1 MKIEKAQVRNF
12 RILKELDVDFEDNL
26 SLIIGKN
33 NSGKTSFLA
42 ILEKFLAETKPI
54 FSLDDFNIESQKA
67 VIAFKSSAFTP
78 EDFIEISLSLK
89 LYISYENADN
99 IGNASKLILD
109 LDTDNH
115 HLVVLFEYVIEFEK
129 YKKLLADYAEYKKNG
144 IKRDFLYFVSQHIN
158 KYFAVRIRALEYGN
172 EKNSKIVNGDTI
184 KAIISMETIG
194 ARRDVDNEQGRGKS
208 LSMLAGKYYNAN
220 VLSDADFPEL
230 QEQLRETDEKLTGTY
245 QKLFR
250 PVVQE
255 IMEMSYNPQEAEIS
269 ILSSLSEKRIF
280 QDNTTVKYK
289 HDDTLLPEDY
299 NGLGYLNLF
308 AIIFN
313 IRIKL
318 DQLAKKNKTDESPTP
333 INLLFIEEP
342 EAHTHPQMQYV
353 FITNIKRILAQ
364 HQVDIPLQTIIS
376 THSAHIV
383 SQCDFGDIKYFFRAT
398 QASVVSSSLKNLYL
412 QMVNATETEERAQQE
427 RRYRFVKQYVSL
439 NRAELFF
446 ADKAVLIEGDTERML
461 MTAMMK
467 KIDDIHADDEGY
479 VPLLSQNVSTIEVGA
494 YAHVFATFLGFLG
507 IKTLI
512 ITDLDCASSQD
523 NNKSKPFSEAD
534 TTTNAT
540 IKYFLNKKK
549 LEEIVSTTSA
559 QRTFNYVLDMS
570 AWVADENGVLR
581 IAFQSEDNDY
591 QASSFEDAFICKN
604 AKFIFDN
611 KADFTGLK
619 NRSSLI
625 GENTDYYVLAKS
637 CIDSKTAFAL
647 DILLYG
653 GDNQEKWDIPLY
665 IKDGLE
671 WLSQ

>member
-1 MKIEKAQVRNF
+1 MKIEIAQVRNF
-12 RILKELDVDFEDNL
+12 RILRKLDVDFEDNL

-42 ILEKFLAETKPI
+42 ILEKFLVDTKPV
-54 FSLDDFNIESQKA
+54 FSLDDFNIESKKA
-67 VIAFKSSAFTP
+67 IAALETSSFTP
-78 EDFIEISLSLK
+78 EDFNEISLSLK
-89 LYISYENADN
+89 LFLSYGDADN
-99 IGNASKLILD
+99 IGSASELILD
-109 LDTDNH
+109 LDTDKH

-129 YKKLLADYAEYKKNG
+129 YRKLLTDYAEYKRNC
-144 IKRDFLYFVSQHIN
+144 ITRNFEYFVSQHIN
-158 KYFAVRIRALEYGN
+158 KYFAIRIRALEYGN
-172 EKNSKIVNGDTI
+172 EENSKIINGDII
-184 KAIISMETIG
+184 KSIISMETIG

-208 LSMLAGKYYNAN
+208 LSILAGRYYNAN

-230 QEQLRETDEKLTGTY
+230 QEQLRETDEKLTDTY

-255 IMEMSYNPQEAEIS
+255 IMEMSYNPQEAEIA

-318 DQLAKKNKTDESPTP
+318 DQLAKKNKPDESPTP

-364 HQVDIPLQTIIS
+364 HQTDMSLQTIIS

-383 SQCDFGDIKYFFRAT
+383 SQCDFDDIKYFFRDT
-398 QASVVSSSLKNLYL
+398 QASVVSRSLRELYS
-412 QMVNATETEERAQQE
+412 QMVNATEASEKAQQE

-461 MTAMMK
+461 MMAMMK
-467 KIDDIHADDEGY
+467 KIDAAHATDGGY

-512 ITDLDCASSQD
+512 ITDIDCASSQE
-523 NNKSKPFSEAD
+523 NNKGKPFIEAD
-534 TTTNAT
+534 ITSNASV
-540 IKYFLNKKK
+540 KYFLDMKK
-549 LEEIVSTTSA
+549 LEEIIATTNAQRAFSYVLETSA
-559 QRTFNYVLDMS
+559 
-570 AWVADENGVLR
+570 WIADEKGFLR
-581 IAFQSEDNDY
+581 IAFQTEENGY
-591 QASSFEDAFICKN
+591 QASSFEDAFICRN
-604 AKFIFDN
+604 TQFLVDN
-611 KADFTGLK
+611 KANFAGLK
-619 NRSSLI
+619 NRSSLTA
-625 GENTDYYVLAKS
+625 GNTDYYALAKD
-637 CIDSKTAFAL
+637 CISSKTSFAL

-653 GDNQEKWDIPLY
+653 GGSQEKWDIPLY
-665 IKDGLE
+665 IKEGLE
-671 WLSQ
+671 WLAQ